1 MEPYGVR
8 VGGYWTDPR
17 EISGGQY
24 ATADTA
30 DGESKSCNESE
41 SVLVGDAR
49 FSGESV
55 ALGYALEALPKATFE
70 PDHHTVSTS
79 GERALYVFVAGASRE
94 AVTDALMLDPTVVTS
109 ECVGTFPD
117 ALLYRISLVDDAIL
131 VGPTILELGARTL
144 STRGTEGVWKARLQ
158 FADRDSLVTLRQF
171 CTERNVRFGLD
182 SLYQTD
188 RFDQR
193 ASDITDQQWETLQ
206 AALEGGYYDIPRK
219 ETQSDLASKLD
230 ISTTA
235 VSYRLRRAT
244 AQLVRETL
252 GHSNGPEPK
261 HD

>member
-1 MEPYGVR
+1 MEPDGVR
-8 VGGYWTDPR
+8 VGGYWTGSR
-17 EISGGQY
+17 GTSGGRY

-30 DGESKSCNESE
+30 DGESKSRNESE

-79 GERALYVFVAGASRE
+79 GERALYVFVAGASHE
-94 AVTDALMLDPTVVTS
+94 AVSDALMLDPTVLTS

-117 ALLYRISLVDDAIL
+117 ALLYRISLVDDALL
-131 VGPTILELGARTL
+131 VGPTSLELGARTL
-144 STRGTEGVWKARLQ
+144 SIKGVEGVWKARLQ
-158 FADRDSLVTLRQF
+158 FADRDSLVALRQF
-171 CTERNVRFGLD
+171 CTERDVRFGLD

-188 RFDQR
+188 RFGR
-193 ASDITDQQWETLQ
+193 RTSDITDQQWEALQ
-206 AALEGGYYDIPRK
+206 AALEGGYYDIPRD
-219 ETQSDLASKLD
+219 ETQADLASKLD

-244 AQLVRETL
+244 AQLVREML
-252 GHSNGPEPK
+252 GQADGPEPER
-261 HD
+261 D